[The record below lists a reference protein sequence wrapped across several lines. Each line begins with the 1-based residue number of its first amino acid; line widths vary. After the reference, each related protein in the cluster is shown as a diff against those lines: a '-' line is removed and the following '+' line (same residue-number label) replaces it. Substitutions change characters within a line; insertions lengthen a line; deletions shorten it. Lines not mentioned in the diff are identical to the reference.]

1 MVTAVA
7 VVTDLAHVVAVALAE
22 TDVVININD
31 S

>member
-7 VVTDLAHVVAVALAE
+7 VVTDLAHVVAAALSE
-22 TDVVININD
+22 TDFVISVND